1 MRNCHATQARDI
13 GSASAS
19 LGLSV
24 PCPPSYPHGA
34 GVRCGKR
41 GRRCRKWGRPP
52 KRWSGAPG
60 RQNSAPAPNGGC
72 NYSLEGSPR
81 DGQRTPPLAGTLP
94 PPRSARPPS
103 EIGVAFSGRK
113 APFQAE
119 KRPLESKSVELSGRT
134 SSSRAS
140 GLMAEIGAQTPRG
153 ALVRHLGC
161 SPLFILRWYHK
172 LRQRLLHPM
181 RQSCSDMQRRNGFT
195 AFDTA
200 DHVAQDTALQPQRM
214 HAQATGFTEFLQ
226 AARYAVTYR
235 GCARRSRRRRG
246 CPARLA

>member
-1 MRNCHATQARDI
+1 MPRKRGTSAAHLPPWGFRCLARRPTRTARV
-13 GSASAS
+13 SAA
-19 LGLSV
+19 GKGGDV
-24 PCPPSYPHGA
+24 AGNGGGPPSAGA
-34 GVRCGKR
+34 VPPD
-41 GRRCRKWGRPP
+41 GRTPP
-52 KRWSGAPG
+52 PR
-60 RQNSAPAPNGGC
+60 RMGGC

-153 ALVRHLGC
+153 ALVRHLGR
-161 SPLFILRWYHK
+161 SPLFILRRYHK